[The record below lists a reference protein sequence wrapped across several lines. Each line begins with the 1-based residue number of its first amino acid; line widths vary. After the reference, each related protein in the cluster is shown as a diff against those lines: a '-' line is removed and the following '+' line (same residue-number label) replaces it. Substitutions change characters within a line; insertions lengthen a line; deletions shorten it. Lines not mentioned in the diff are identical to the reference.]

1 MHGQSAG
8 PSYTQ
13 QGDEEGKGGRRDGG
27 IKRAEGR
34 KKKTTT
40 FGLIC
45 RSGQQKFLWYV
56 FIAWLRWRKHHGVI

>member
-13 QGDEEGKGGRRDGG
+13 QGDEEGKGGKRDGG

-34 KKKTTT
+34 KKKN
-40 FGLIC
+40 
-45 RSGQQKFLWYV
+45 KDLW
-56 FIAWLRWRKHHGVI
+56 FNL

>member
-13 QGDEEGKGGRRDGG
+13 QGDEEGKGGERDGG

-34 KKKTTT
+34 GGKKQRP
-40 FGLIC
+40 L
-45 RSGQQKFLWYV
+45 V
-56 FIAWLRWRKHHGVI
+56 

>member
-13 QGDEEGKGGRRDGG
+13 QGDEEGKEGRRDGG

-34 KKKTTT
+34 KKKKQRP
-40 FGLIC
+40 L
-45 RSGQQKFLWYV
+45 V
-56 FIAWLRWRKHHGVI
+56 